1 MSSKEKSIN
10 RHFIFAKLNNIRLFR
25 NKVFHHDKIINKQEY
40 SSMMDEILSYF
51 DGDVVDYN
59 KGIITPLIN

>member
-59 KGIITPLIN
+59 KGIK